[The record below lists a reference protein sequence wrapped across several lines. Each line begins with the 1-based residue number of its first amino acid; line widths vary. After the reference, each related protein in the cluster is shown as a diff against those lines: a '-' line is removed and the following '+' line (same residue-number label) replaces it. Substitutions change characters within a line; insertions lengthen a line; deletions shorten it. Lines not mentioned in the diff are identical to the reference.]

1 MAPTKVQITPPQ
13 LKTVEFHLKGTAP
26 YVQARFGA
34 KAQQAMKD
42 NMLAGSQSRK
52 GKAKPP
58 RDFDADYAQAHHISV
73 EGWRGIPAS
82 SFRSAIISA
91 CRLVGFKMTLAK
103 LSVFIEADG
112 FDAIDGVPLVK
123 IEGEPERLE
132 MVTRNANTQPDIRVR
147 PMWREWS
154 VRLLVT
160 YDEAQFSRED
170 VTNLLSRVGKQVG
183 IGEGRHDSKKS
194 AGMGWGTFAITNQ

>member
-1 MAPTKVQITPPQ
+1 
-13 LKTVEFHLKGTAP
+13 
-26 YVQARFGA
+26 
-34 KAQQAMKD
+34 
-42 NMLAGSQSRK
+42 
-52 GKAKPP
+52 
-58 RDFDADYAQAHHISV
+58 
-73 EGWRGIPAS
+73 
-82 SFRSAIISA
+82 
-91 CRLVGFKMTLAK
+91 VGFKMTLAK